1 MADKTIHI
9 KIKKS
14 RLYVTLVVVLFFLTA
29 VYLISSDWFWNAF
42 SPITYN
48 NILQQYSEEFKID
61 PLLIAAI
68 IKSESAFNPIAESDK
83 GAMGLMQLMPSTAEA
98 LAHEMSLDYVNT
110 EDLYNP
116 EINIHLGYY
125 YIVKLLKRY
134 NGNLV
139 FALAAYNAG
148 TVKADEWLKNYRGD
162 PDRAVVAISFPETQ
176 KFVKEVLST
185 YEMLKFMRKVKRALQ
200 MKD

>member
-9 KIKKS
+9 KIKQS
-14 RLYVTLVVVLFFLTA
+14 RLLIILVVVLFLLTA
-29 VYLISSDWFWNAF
+29 VYLISSDWFWNAI

-61 PLLIAAI
+61 PLLVAAI
-68 IKSESAFNPIAESDK
+68 IKSESAFNPIAESNK
-83 GAMGLMQLMPSTAEA
+83 GALGLMQLMPLTAEA
-98 LAHEMSLDYVNT
+98 LAHEMNLDYVNV
-110 EDLYNP
+110 EDLYDP
-116 EINIHLGYY
+116 EINIHIGYY
-125 YIVKLLKRY
+125 YIVKLLKKY
-134 NGNLV
+134 NGNIV

-148 TVKADEWLKNYRGD
+148 TVKTDEWLKNYKGD

-185 YEMLKFMRKVKRALQ
+185 YEMLKLMRKVKRTLQ
-200 MKD
+200 MRD